1 MIWCISQAIVELM
14 QKLKEHLKE
23 LRKVMRNPSLE
34 YTAVNNVQVG
44 LKLKVYLVLVYVL
57 VKICFVVSCGG
68 EEH

>member
-1 MIWCISQAIVELM
+1 MRFSVRVRVICCIPQAIAELM

-44 LKLKVYLVLVYVL
+44 LRNSKSISLC
-57 VKICFVVSCGG
+57 II
-68 EEH
+68 